1 VVSLYRLSV
10 GLFLLCGLL
19 LLTWGGAVVA
29 APVTLPLSYL
39 AVRRHPSR
47 PFRWVGGVLAGLTTV
62 EVAWALVYVLD
73 GETKPSIWLLPL
85 AAGVAVLALF
95 VAAGGAARQARR
107 SSRSP
112 SRNQTSTSSRS
123 RR

>member
-1 VVSLYRLSV
+1 MSLYRLSV

-19 LLTWGGAVVA
+19 LLSYGGAVIA
-29 APVTLPLSYL
+29 GPVTLPLTYL
-39 AVRRHPSR
+39 AVRRHPTR

-62 EVAWALVYVLD
+62 EVAWAVVYVLD

-85 AAGVAVLALF
+85 TAGVAVLALF
-95 VAAGGAARQARR
+95 VSSGGAARQASR

-112 SRNQTSTSSRS
+112 SRNQTSTSSR
-123 RR
+123 RRR